1 LVLIPNIQFNFL
13 VNSAANCSSLSN
25 IILFSNLCN
34 FHMLS
39 LNSLV
44 NSSADVL
51 STVATKYDILD
62 NLLHTTKVTFF
73 STTNSNFVI
82 KSTVKYIHSLSGIS
96 FTISFPTS
104 TSVQF
109 FIFWYI
115 LHLSIYFCI
124 SFITPGYQQFLVTS
138 FIIFY
143 LSSCSTTSISW
154 YNQIISTLN
163 SLSFSIY
170 TFLLS
175 LFLLAVCLLSTLFY
189 LKFFYYYFY

>member
-1 LVLIPNIQFNFL
+1 MTNISFNFF
-13 VNSAANCSSLSN
+13 VSSTTKYSFLSK
-25 IILFSNLCN
+25 IILSGKLCN
-34 FHMLS
+34 FHILF

-44 NSSADVL
+44 NSSAYVS
-51 STVATKYDILD
+51 STVAIKYDILD
-62 NLLHTTKVTFF
+62 NLSHTTKIIFF

-82 KSTVKYIHSLSGIS
+82 KSTVKYTHSFSGIS

-124 SFITPGYQQFLVTS
+124 SFITPGHQQFLVTS

-143 LSSCSTTSISW
+143 LSLCSVASIS
-154 YNQIISTLN
+154 
-163 SLSFSIY
+163 
-170 TFLLS
+170 
-175 LFLLAVCLLSTLFY
+175 
-189 LKFFYYYFY
+189 